1 MRVWF
6 AVDGFFSPFSRLGV
20 FIRHWWSA
28 VNIERWVMCFRL
40 IFLFL
45 AYFLYLGA
53 YGIYTS

>member
-1 MRVWF
+1 VWF

-40 IFLFL
+40 VFLFL